1 MKKIKKIVVP
11 VDFTKST
18 KKLVEYAQ
26 YMAQDLRADID
37 FVHVVADYPED
48 AMVGA
53 PFAKDYQETE
63 SGKAREKMANLVDD
77 TNRVCP
83 GCNGEVVYG
92 KPIDCIVEFAKGKDA
107 DLIIL
112 GTHNAKGLEKIIL
125 GNVAEHVLRK
135 ADCPVLIMNPYKDR
149 S

>member
-1 MKKIKKIVVP
+1 MKKVEKIVVP
-11 VDFTKST
+11 VDFTQST

-26 YMAQDLRADID
+26 YMAKDLHAVID

-53 PFAKDYQETE
+53 PFAKDYQQSEAD
-63 SGKAREKMANLVDD
+63 KASEKMAGLVED
-77 TNRVCP
+77 TNEVCS

-92 KPIDCIVEFAKGKDA
+92 KPVDSIVEFAKSKHA
-107 DLIIL
+107 DMIIL

>member
-1 MKKIKKIVVP
+1 MKKIEKIVVP

-26 YMAQDLRADID
+26 YMAQSLHAGIE
-37 FVHVVADYPED
+37 FVHVVDNYPED

-53 PFAKDYQETE
+53 PFAQEYQEKE
-63 SGKAREKMANLVDD
+63 SGKAKEKMAGLVDD
-77 TNRVCP
+77 TNRLCP
-83 GCNGEVVYG
+83 GSSGEIVYG
-92 KPIDCIVEFAKGKDA
+92 KPINSIVEFARDKNA
-107 DLIIL
+107 DLIII

-125 GNVAEHVLRK
+125 GNIAEHVFEK
-135 ADCPVLIMNPYKDR
+135 ADCPVLIMNPYKDI